1 MTIVKKRYQEMKVL
15 LVGVQWHG
23 GLELSYFNAFQ
34 KLKCD
39 VDCFDT
45 DAEYE
50 RISWLKGN
58 RILSK
63 ISRKI
68 LGQYF
73 AKLMN
78 ERLVEKAT
86 AFQPD
91 LVFVLKGV
99 LIFPETLRRIKENTN
114 ALLFNFNPD
123 SPFNPVN
130 SSRYLLDSLTIYDCL
145 FIWGRFLIPELWQ
158 VGARRVEYL
167 PFAHDPELHYPVSVT
182 DEEKERYGSD
192 IVFIG
197 TWDKEREKWL
207 EKLLDYD
214 LKIWGN
220 SWEKLK
226 WASSLRQMWMR
237 KPVIREEFAKVCCS
251 SKIVLNFI
259 RVQNGSAHNMRTF
272 EVPACQGFLL
282 TERTKEQTEFFEEGE
297 EVACF
302 GNVEEL
308 REQIERYLNDEESR
322 ERIALVARKKVSQHT
337 YERRAERILNVFED
351 ETRQKSQNRSRG
363 IK

>member
-1 MTIVKKRYQEMKVL
+1 MKVL

-23 GLELSYFNAFQ
+23 GLELSYFNAFK
-34 KLKCD
+34 KLQCD

-45 DAEYE
+45 EAEYE

-58 RILSK
+58 RVLSK
-63 ISRKI
+63 TLRKV
-68 LGQYF
+68 LGLYF

-78 ERLVEKAT
+78 ERLVEKVND
-86 AFQPD
+86 FRPD
-91 LVFVLKGV
+91 LVFVLKGIF
-99 LIFPETLRRIKENTN
+99 IFPETLRRVKENTN

-123 SPFNPVN
+123 SPFTPVN

-145 FIWGRFLIPELWQ
+145 FIWGKFLIPELQ
-158 VGARRVEYL
+158 QAGANRVEYL
-167 PFAHDPELHYPVSVT
+167 SFAHDPELHYPVSVT

-197 TWDKEREKWL
+197 TWEKQREKWL
-207 EKLLDYD
+207 ENLVDYD

-226 WASSLRQMWMR
+226 WSSPLRQKWMR
-237 KPVIREEFAKVCCS
+237 KPVIGEEFAKVCHS

-259 RVQNGSAHNMRTF
+259 RAQNGNAHNMRTF

-282 TERTKEQTEFFEEGE
+282 TERTEEQGEFFEEE
-297 EVACF
+297 KEMACF
-302 GNVEEL
+302 NDAEEL

-322 ERIALVARKKVSQHT
+322 ERMARAARKKAFEHT
-337 YERRAERILNVFED
+337 YERRAKRIIDVFED
-351 ETRQKSQNRSRG
+351 ETRQRSQN
-363 IK
+363 